1 MKQLII
7 FVFTISIA
15 MGCSHN
21 NKTNNKASDKTNMAI
36 SNSDGESMIVPL
48 GKEKGTLI
56 SKNEISG
63 NDIKEVPNIASKT
76 GEKAIEGGNPNAEN
90 ESLKIRRAYTQFKNG
105 TAYYK
110 DGEIQKAI
118 DAFKLS
124 LEYKPDNDKA
134 FYNLG
139 KIYYE
144 LGQKDLSMA
153 YYKDAV
159 SLNEDDS
166 LSLLGIGLIYYQ
178 SKLYPDALLYYN
190 KAIEAAPYYAMAY
203 FNRGTMLG
211 QNKQYQQSL
220 SDLTNAIK
228 YDPDFS
234 ESYLN
239 RGLAYFYSKDMDN
252 ACIDWKRAESMGN
265 LKAKDAVRI
274 YCSGSMSQ

>member
-1 MKQLII
+1 MI
-7 FVFTISIA
+7 FAFTISVLI
-15 MGCSHN
+15 GCTPK
-21 NKTNNKASDKTNMAI
+21 NKTNNKESDNINMAI
-36 SNSDGESMIVPL
+36 SRSDGESMIVPL

-56 SKNEISG
+56 SRNENSESDT
-63 NDIKEVPNIASKT
+63 NKVPNIVSKT

-105 TAYYK
+105 TTYYK

-159 SLNEDDS
+159 NLNENDS

-178 SKLYPDALLYYN
+178 SKRYPDALLYYN

-239 RGLAYFYSKDMDN
+239 RGLAYFYTKDMDN
-252 ACIDWKRAESMGN
+252 ACIDWKKAESMGN